1 MAIIRWRPFDV
12 GQFLTEDM
20 PTIKVPRFI
29 GDLAVDV
36 YEKKGNV
43 VAEMGLPNID
53 PKSLD
58 ITVEDNYVRIAGSRE
73 ETKEEEKKN
82 YYYKEI
88 QRGNF
93 ERTVRLPVPVMK
105 EKAEA
110 VYEDGMLT
118 ITIPKIEE
126 RKAKVKIKSQKKP
139 AVKVARKT
147 IAKKTAARK
156 KT

>member
-36 YEKKGNV
+36 YEKGGNV

-53 PKSLD
+53 PKSLN
-58 ITVEDNYVRIAGSRE
+58 ITVEDSYIRIAGHRE

-88 QRGNF
+88 QRGSF
-93 ERTVRLPVPVMK
+93 ERTVRLPVPVKK
-105 EKAEA
+105 EKADA
-110 VYEDGMLT
+110 KYEDGMLT

-126 RKAKVKIKSQKKP
+126 KKAKVKIKSKKKP
-139 AVKVARKT
+139 ALKVARKSPARRT
-147 IAKKTAARK
+147 PKKK
-156 KT
+156 